1 MKSAIKTS
9 EESWIEQQMLEDK
22 KRATDWEATN
32 EAIEEQVA
40 RESYLQWLRDQE
52 KQAKQVSVPRKA
64 TATCSSATAAA
75 ASGLEEWSA
84 RSPRQRSS
92 ASSPEH
98 AEPHGDPN
106 PKPPSPANALLALAK
121 PPSPCAPGTSS
132 QASCNFERANSPLV
146 SLYPTLDCR
155 AIMQQM
161 SPTAFGECV
170 QPCSLEREKHR
181 HTRDRER

>member
-52 KQAKQVSVPRKA
+52 KQAKQVSVAARQGASTVCVCVGQRAGGVERPIP
-64 TATCSSATAAA
+64 TATQLS
-75 ASGLEEWSA
+75 LV
-84 RSPRQRSS
+84 
-92 ASSPEH
+92 
-98 AEPHGDPN
+98 
-106 PKPPSPANALLALAK
+106 
-121 PPSPCAPGTSS
+121 PGTPPLPS
-132 QASCNFERANSPLV
+132 QPNSPLV

-170 QPCSLEREKHR
+170 QPCSLHTERER
-181 HTRDRER
+181 L